1 MMTQGFQ
8 RGSKIENAVSGF
20 CSQRQPNDVE
30 LFNFSLPFLP
40 EQAFKNDKI
49 KYNKSLQWKKDFI
62 LLPKKSTS
70 LMMNPFRK
78 TDPSLISLER

>member
-49 KYNKSLQWKKDFI
+49 KYNKSLQWKKDFDFI
-62 LLPKKSTS
+62 AKKEHVT
-70 LMMNPFRK
+70 NDEPF
-78 TDPSLISLER
+78 

>member
-1 MMTQGFQ
+1 MMTQGFH

-49 KYNKSLQWKKDFI
+49 KYNKSLQWKKDFDFI
-62 LLPKKSTS
+62 AKKEHST
-70 LMMNPFRK
+70 NDEPF
-78 TDPSLISLER
+78 